1 MMVVTKQL
9 SSSSQPTYDFPH
21 RPTHRP
27 SLMHKEAWLD
37 GDALSEGFFGRSVF
51 GSV

>member
-1 MMVVTKQL
+1 MVVITKQL

-21 RPTHRP
+21 RLTHRT

-37 GDALSEGFFGRSVF
+37 EDALGKGFFGQSVF